1 MKLSREEVLHIAL
14 LARLGLTEDEV
25 DRFREQLSNILENFE
40 ILQQVDTSDIP
51 PTAQSID
58 LQNVVKGDEVTDSL
72 SQSEILANAPRKDG
86 EFFRVRPVLEWYIL
100 QENYKEQAPP
110 EKVRGFKRGRTPPKT
125 NFPP

>member
-25 DRFREQLSNILENFE
+25 DKFREQLSNILENFE

-51 PTAQSID
+51 PTSQSID

-72 SQSEILANAPRKDG
+72 PQSEILANAPRKEG
-86 EFFRVRPVLEWYIL
+86 EFFRVRPVLE
-100 QENYKEQAPP
+100 
-110 EKVRGFKRGRTPPKT
+110 
-125 NFPP
+125 